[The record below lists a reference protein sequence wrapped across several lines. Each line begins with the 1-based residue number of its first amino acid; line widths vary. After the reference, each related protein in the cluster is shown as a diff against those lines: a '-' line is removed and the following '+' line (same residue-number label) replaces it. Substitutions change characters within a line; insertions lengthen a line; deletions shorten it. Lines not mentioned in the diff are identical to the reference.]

1 MKHVVGIDVGSTYTK
16 AVILSPD
23 RKIVGKEMHPT
34 GFKLGEIFKESF
46 R

>member
-23 RKIVGKEMHPT
+23 RKLLEKNAPYRIQ
-34 GFKLGEIFKESF
+34 I